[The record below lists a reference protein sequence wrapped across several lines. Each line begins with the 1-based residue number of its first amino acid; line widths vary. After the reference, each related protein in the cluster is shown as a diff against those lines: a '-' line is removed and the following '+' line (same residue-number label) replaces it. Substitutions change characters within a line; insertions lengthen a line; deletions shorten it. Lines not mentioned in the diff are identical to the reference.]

1 MAFTVIELPRALEP
15 VTDDPFIDG
24 LTATVVRLAERPASG
39 RSGADV
45 QDIYVP
51 RAIARAA

>member
-24 LTATVVRLAERPASG
+24 LTATVIGLPERPAPG
-39 RSGADV
+39 RSGDDV
-45 QDIYVP
+45 EDIHLS